1 MPEKTKGPA
10 GRDRQTLV
18 QTESTFS
25 ILTALPAETKN
36 RLRAMAAVFPEC
48 VAADDPRVKRLG
60 LQILWNDLGALL
72 RAEGE

>member
-36 RLRAMAAVFPEC
+36 RLRREC
-48 VAADDPRVKRLG
+48 VAADNPRVKRLG
-60 LQILWNDLGALL
+60 LQILWNNLGALL